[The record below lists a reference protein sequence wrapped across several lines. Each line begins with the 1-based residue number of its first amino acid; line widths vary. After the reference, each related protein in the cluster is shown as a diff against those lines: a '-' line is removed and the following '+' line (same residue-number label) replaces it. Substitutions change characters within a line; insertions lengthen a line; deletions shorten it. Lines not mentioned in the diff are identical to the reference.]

1 MFTANAINDVE
12 YFKETMVY
20 YNGKNVKIE
29 DTKMKLYGKLAERLG
44 LEEVNFKQL
53 ENLANGKSAN
63 GKIDLIQGAGEP
75 RKIAYDN
82 TISLGKD
89 LSIAYSMADEKGKKE
104 ILESFE
110 ASIHETMKYKE
121 DNFSISK
128 LKDSLGERKQ
138 GAEIA
143 YTIIYHWEDRDGMP
157 QVHAHILE
165 LNLISDSEG
174 NISSQDN
181 QKTFK
186 NQKVL
191 GAMFRN
197 TFVKNMMDKGY
208 SFERHPLKPEFLKLK
223 GISIE
228 LMETMSRRKKAIL
241 EYIEKKYGN
250 AELSNLTTKEKKEA
264 VLATR
269 NSKNHL
275 KPTQLFESWKNFYS
289 ELKLDTHKIFDDLKL
304 QTPTNFNEIKLDT
317 SSILKKLTEK
327 NATFSIEEMTS
338 EYINAY
344 CGTKSNAEILEI
356 IKQELANNKEII
368 KVEDCCLKKP
378 TDKMVEIL
386 EVYKENGYIEDY
398 SKINKD
404 SFEDVRKAL
413 NKCAERFALKKET
426 IRKPTN
432 KMLEALESLNLKNY
446 DKIDKNS
453 FAQVRKALNKDYSYE
468 MDEYKDRSYKK
479 NDFNLQKLQ
488 DFTQREPEYRY
499 TTLSTVMNELS
510 TIESCVGYKKD
521 TLKLGFENI
530 KEEIEKINQ
539 TFKEQT
545 KNKDASLSNE
555 QLNMIYQCAYTNN
568 GVSII
573 NGAPGSGKS
582 SGCLVVVKAH
592 EKEGYEVIG
601 TALSSKATDGL
612 GKSAEIKKTFN
623 LHNLCT
629 ELESGKLV
637 FNQKSLLVIDEA
649 GQLDSNTT
657 ATIMKHIKKAEA
669 EGKEIKVVMLGD
681 YKQLPS
687 VNASN
692 PFMMLREK
700 LGCVEL
706 NEINRQRARTLEDG
720 TVQDGRLFYTDE
732 MGYKHNVVHL
742 LGNGE
747 NLKALQVY
755 KDNDKLHMF
764 DSKAEKLDFIAKTFT
779 EFKEPMTEKAVVV
792 ATNNEMDVVNN
803 SIRRE
808 LIKNGVIDS
817 KEYSVLSKWVADD
830 GNVDFKEYKFS
841 LNDRIVFKKNNKEKE
856 IKNGNLATITKI
868 EKLKNGTVIINAIT
882 DDGQSVRLDTSK
894 ENECQ
899 IKSGYAMTAHI
910 SQGLTINQTITSFS
924 DSLHTSGSHVAGS
937 RHRYNNIIAL
947 SKADIHDFE
956 RRTNETVLGKDDD
969 LLKAIEKM
977 DKILKNER
985 IKENAI
991 QYKLEN
997 LAPELNE
1004 RLKKITE
1011 HKPESIVI
1019 NHNIQELLEQQK
1031 NQEMQNEIE
1040 LKKSMEW
1047 MKETLKQ
1054 SNQEEQKPT
1063 ETKEV
1068 QTVETKT
1075 IKKTKKQE
1083 NGLSL

>member
-20 YNGKNVKIE
+20 YNGKDVKIE
-29 DTKMKLYGKLAERLG
+29 DTKMKLQGKLAERLG
-44 LEEVNFKQL
+44 LDEVDFKQL
-53 ENLANGKSAN
+53 ENLANGYTPDGEKE
-63 GKIDLIQGAGEP
+63 LIQGAGEP

-89 LSIAYSMADEKGKKE
+89 QSIAYSMADEQGKKE

-110 ASIHETMKYKE
+110 AAIHETMNYKQ
-121 DNFSISK
+121 DNFSTSK
-128 LKDSLGERKQ
+128 LKDTMGERKQ
-138 GAEIA
+138 GNEIA

-197 TFVKNMMDKGY
+197 TFTKNMMDKGY

-223 GISIE
+223 GIGID
-228 LMETMSRRKKAIL
+228 LMETMSRRKQAIL

-250 AELSNLTTKEKKEA
+250 ADISNLTTKEKKEA

-269 NSKNHL
+269 MSKNHL
-275 KPTQLFESWKNFYS
+275 KPTQLFESWKNLYK
-289 ELKLDTHKIFDDLKL
+289 ELKLDTNKVFDDLKL
-304 QTPTNFNEIKLDT
+304 ETPTNFDEITLDT
-317 SSILKKLTEK
+317 KNILKKLTEK

-368 KVEDCCLKKP
+368 KVEDCCLVKP
-378 TDKMVEIL
+378 TDRML
-386 EVYKENGYIEDY
+386 EVLEAYKDKGYIQDY

-413 NKCAERFALKKET
+413 NKCAERFAPKENT
-426 IRKPTN
+426 IRKPTV
-432 KMLEALESLNLKNY
+432 KMLEILEDLNKKGKVENY
-446 DKIDKNS
+446 SEINKAS
-453 FAQVRKALNKDYSYE
+453 FAEVRFALNKDYSYE
-468 MDEYKDRSYKK
+468 MDEYKDRVYKNK
-479 NDFNLQKLQ
+479 DYNLQKLQ
-488 DFTQREPEYRY
+488 DFTQKEPEYRY

-521 TLKLGFENI
+521 TFKLGFENI

-592 EKEGYEVIG
+592 EKEGYQVIG

-637 FNQKSLLVIDEA
+637 FNQKTLLVIDEA

-720 TVQDGRLFYTDE
+720 TIQDGRLFYTDE
-732 MGYKHNVVHL
+732 KGYKHNVVHL

-755 KDNDKLHMF
+755 KDNNKLHMF

-779 EFKEPMTEKAVVV
+779 DFKEPMTEKAVVV
-792 ATNNEMDVVNN
+792 ATNNEMDIVNN
-803 SIRRE
+803 SIRKE

-868 EKLKNGTVIINAIT
+868 ERLKNGTVIINAIT

-924 DSLHTSGSHVAGS
+924 DSLHTSGNHVAGS
-937 RHRYNNIIAL
+937 RHRYNNIIVL

-956 RRTNETVLGKDDD
+956 RRTNETVLDKDDD
-969 LLKAIEKM
+969 LLKAIGKM
-977 DKILKNER
+977 DKILRNER

-997 LAPELNE
+997 LSPKLNE

-1011 HKPESIVI
+1011 HNPQSIVI
-1019 NHNIQELLEQQK
+1019 NHNIKELLEQQNIK
-1031 NQEMQNEIE
+1031 EIQNEIE

-1047 MKETLKQ
+1047 MKETLNQ
-1054 SNQEEQKPT
+1054 SNQEEQIPA
-1063 ETKEV
+1063 
-1068 QTVETKT
+1068 ETKT